1 MDASDTDPLDLEPM
15 ASDPPGGSGSGS
27 GAVLGRNRKPFK
39 LKWACDSCRRK
50 KIQCDGTRPSCVQC
64 MSSRSACVYT
74 PGRRHLRR
82 IQEQAQVVSA
92 TRAAAAT
99 GEALRL
105 FERRLHTL
113 EQQLA
118 ALSLVEGAQG
128 AMSADTATAAATAQA
143 QPPPQQQLD
152 SMQQQLAGLRG
163 ELAALHGLQPV
174 APPQSAEAPDSAHS
188 PASTSHRP
196 RPSDAAHLATLGS
209 QRPHQPLSPAPTV
222 PLAPASDNQPASGET
237 DAFFIQILNEFIM
250 PIYPIL
256 DADCTFISFNSPL
269 LKSAIRAAASRYTKS
284 PRRGNPIYRHGE
296 KHFRHAVALIP
307 TVFDEFPTYESIIA
321 LLMLTLWAAG
331 VGKGANAWVLA
342 HMAIAL
348 GRALGLHDELGDTV
362 RRPQAEIQF
371 RRRLWWIMVEID
383 RTGTMPHRLP
393 FVVAEASSIRTPY
406 PDDLGWTP
414 DKAAWSLSSTAD
426 FEATSLLA
434 PFDEPMP
441 PSVSKP
447 LSATG
452 HMMELLGIATRI
464 LAFGN
469 REQAL
474 LLGNAPSGPNVI
486 DAMARERLDLYAKL
500 EAWHARLPAWLRHVH
515 DDYGTERTPAKPH
528 VWRDTFMLVLFH
540 AHRIELHLP
549 SIARM
554 VELGLHSL
562 ALADPMLAVCIES
575 VLVID
580 RIVQVFLAHN
590 PYGHFVTS
598 GFSMS
603 LLSAAKVLAVLA
615 LLKPAWV
622 DSQLI
627 DAMFER
633 LVTFVGN
640 FSLLWHTAEPRLDF
654 VRKLRRSRSPL
665 AASMSPEYQTAG
677 TPDTAISTESGIS
690 VLEQV
695 SMPVQPLNIV
705 HESDD

>member
-50 KIQCDGTRPSCVQC
+50 VPGASHGGHLPSV
-64 MSSRSACVYT
+64 RAVDV
-74 PGRRHLRR
+74 L
-82 IQEQAQVVSA
+82 A
-92 TRAAAAT
+92 TFDRK
-99 GEALRL
+99 LKL
-105 FERRLHTL
+105 FQRRLHTL

-237 DAFFIQILNEFIM
+237 DAFFIRILNEFIM

-269 LKSAIRAAASRYTKS
+269 LKSAIRAMASRYTKS
-284 PRRGNPIYRHGE
+284 PKRGNPIYRHGE
-296 KHFRHAVALIP
+296 KHFRHALALVP
-307 TVFDEFPTYESIIA
+307 TVFHQQASYENILA
-321 LLMLTLWAAG
+321 LMLLTLWSGGKLPECDSDRRSAPGLTLQWSG
-331 VGKGANAWVLA
+331 VGKGANAFIMGY
-342 HMAIAL
+342 MAIAM
-348 GRALGLHDELGDTV
+348 GRALALDDETRDTV

-383 RTGTMPHRLP
+383 RVGSIPHRVHSVL
-393 FVVAEASSIRTPY
+393 ASASPLQTPY
-406 PDDLGWTP
+406 PDDVGWTP

-486 DAMARERLDLYAKL
+486 DAMARERLDLYAEL
-500 EAWHARLPAWLRHVH
+500 EAWHARLPDWLRHVH

-549 SIARM
+549 SIVRM

-622 DSQLI
+622 DSQLF

-640 FSLLWHTAEPRLDF
+640 FSLLWYVAEPRLDF